1 MLTDSVFAYG
11 AHDFITRHLPNAKDD
26 SIFQYVYA
34 HQGKEL
40 VALFKKYG
48 MQLDFVKELLSLEIN
63 CYSF

>member
-1 MLTDSVFAYG
+1 MTQMLTDSVFAYG

-40 VALFKKYG
+40 VQRSCRGLN
-48 MQLDFVKELLSLEIN
+48 FVKELLSLEIN
-63 CYSF
+63 C